1 MSLHHAAALALVG
14 WYLISPPVID
24 GKVRPDLPINRW
36 KVSEQEFAD
45 VRECNR
51 YRGGYLK
58 AWSDAFS
65 KASDQVPCSMI
76 EAIIEGKNKNTRCV
90 RSNDIGLGK

>member
-1 MSLHHAAALALVG
+1 MGYHHAAALALAG

-36 KVSEQEFAD
+36 KVSKQEFAD
-45 VRECNR
+45 ARQCNR
-51 YRGGYLK
+51 YRDNYLK

-65 KASDQVPCSMI
+65 KESDKVPRSMI
-76 EAIIEGKNKNTRCV
+76 EAIIEEKNKNTRCV
-90 RSNDIGLGK
+90 RSNDIGLAK